1 MIKNHPSTLSNGE
14 ALNRRLGHPT
24 LVMLAMNDFLAQR
37 FALLFMLSGLS
48 SSYLS

>member
-14 ALNRRLGHPT
+14 ALNRRQGHPT

-37 FALLFMLSGLS
+37 FVFWFILSGLS
-48 SSYLS
+48 SSHLS